1 MFLREKNE
9 FRSRRDE
16 SAPPPRTP
24 QSPPSWSL
32 PTSVDLADHSRKHSY
47 LTPLSSNF
55 SPMRSGKHEA
65 GSFPS
70 FFVHLVT
77 ILYCSD
83 IVRSKDLSAYF
94 FCFSFDPRSGAFFPS
109 SSSSSFFFF
118 FYFLPFFDWEFS
130 FFSFCFLPLFDWEF
144 PFFSFLLSL

>member
-1 MFLREKNE
+1 MINIRNRKNRNRKREKANLGFMFLREKNE

-70 FFVHLVT
+70 
-77 ILYCSD
+77 
-83 IVRSKDLSAYF
+83 
-94 FCFSFDPRSGAFFPS
+94 S
-109 SSSSSFFFF
+109 SSSVRSSRSAASDSTMS
-118 FYFLPFFDWEFS
+118 PEKRS
-130 FFSFCFLPLFDWEF
+130 SSSRRLFVMPIF
-144 PFFSFLLSL
+144 H